1 LAKGENY
8 NTLTDEELVER
19 YRNSHETVYIGELY
33 QRYTHLVFGVCMKY
47 FKNEMTAEDASMQI
61 FEKLISELKKHH
73 ITAFKPWLHTVV
85 KNHCMMLFRKE
96 STEEKRKALLK
107 QDTGNVVENPEEN
120 HLLEAAEKEFILQH
134 LKEGIDELK
143 EEQRICIELF
153 YLKESSYSEIS
164 LITGYNLNEVKSY
177 IQNGKRNLK
186 NYITAKNERA
196 PKGNGEAF

>member
-1 LAKGENY
+1 MGKGEDY
-8 NTLTDEELVER
+8 TTLTDEELVER

-47 FKNEMTAEDASMQI
+47 FKDEATAEDASMQI

-96 STEEKRKALLK
+96 STEEKRKTMLK
-107 QDTGNVVENPEEN
+107 HDTGNVVENPEEN
-120 HLLEAAEKEFILQH
+120 HLQEAAEKEFILQH
-134 LKEGIDELK
+134 LKESIDELK

-164 LITGYNLNEVKSY
+164 LITGYSQNEVKSY

-186 NYITAKNERA
+186 NFITAKNERA
-196 PKGNGEAF
+196 QKGHDKAI